1 MFGIVGGIGVLN
13 ILITCPK
20 NYGQCGANIE
30 YNPGKLFVLMPFD
43 EEQAPQTLFTDILE
57 KLPGWTVLRA
67 DREFTK
73 PEIWCKICA
82 NIQESRAVIAD
93 LSKQNA
99 NVFLELGLA
108 WGVGRPF
115 VLLAQNLKKLPFD
128 TKSFH
133 VIKYERDSSDS
144 KKVANPEV
152 LSNEI
157 LQSLKYLPELPPLT
171 RNPIQTPE
179 GYLNQRIAHAKSRV
193 VREFWKLEDGS
204 WRIVGLTSEVYRIA
218 LSLIR
223 AYPETRK
230 QKEIAKEANLDSG
243 SVSRI
248 LTGKRGNFAKYFLK
262 ITGEWT
268 LSDDGIYWILDEM
281 IPSVLASLEE

>member
-1 MFGIVGGIGVLN
+1 MACITGGIGVLN
-13 ILITCPK
+13 LPMTCPK
-20 NYGQCGANIE
+20 NYGQCGAAIE
-30 YNPGKLFVLMPFD
+30 YNPGKLFVLMPFG
-43 EEQAPQTLFTDILE
+43 EEQAPQALFTNVLE

-108 WGVGRPF
+108 WGAGRPF
-115 VLLAQNLKKLPFD
+115 ILLAQDRKKLPFD
-128 TKSFH
+128 TRSFH

-144 KKVANPEV
+144 KKVANPDA
-152 LSNEI
+152 LTKEI
-157 LQSLKYLPELPPLT
+157 LQSLNFLPELPLLT

-193 VREFWKLEDGS
+193 VREFWKLENSS
-204 WRIVGLTSEVYRIA
+204 WRIVGLTNEAHRIA
-218 LSLIR
+218 LALIR
-223 AYPETRK
+223 AYPETRR
-230 QKEIAKEANLDSG
+230 QKEIADEANLGSG

-248 LTGKRGNFAKYFLK
+248 LTGGRGDFDKYFLK
-262 ITGEWT
+262 SGTEWT
-268 LSDDGIYWILDEM
+268 LSNEGIYWILDEV
-281 IPSVLASLEE
+281 IPSVLASLEV